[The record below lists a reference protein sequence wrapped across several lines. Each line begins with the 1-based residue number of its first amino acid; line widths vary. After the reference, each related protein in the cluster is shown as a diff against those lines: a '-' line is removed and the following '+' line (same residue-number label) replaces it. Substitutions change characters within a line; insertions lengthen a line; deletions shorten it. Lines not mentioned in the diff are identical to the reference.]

1 MKKLS
6 FFLLSLMAVTM
17 FTACGNDDEP
27 GKDPDNKQTVT
38 SPMNYRAINGDNVVF
53 SQSSTKVELN
63 YTDMLIKFTGE
74 FKDASGQTRSLTTP
88 DMQMTALS
96 SSVYKFNSSSA
107 AATGIGNLE
116 GYIDFISGVMWY
128 TFVIDGSTQVVCST
142 QLLYI
147 YTLTK
152 ITNPENGNTGS
163 HQQSAYL
170 FALDNKGEKCTLK
183 ISNFM
188 ANLNGTVEASE
199 VEYNDL
205 TVTPTATGY
214 TITASEVES
223 NYRGFYTLTDVN
235 FVIDNQCKNIHGT
248 FKCKG
253 LEYVLEGGLFT
264 YSE

>member
-6 FFLLSLMAVTM
+6 FFLLSLMAVTL
-17 FTACGNDDEP
+17 FTACGNDEP

-38 SPMNYRAINGDNVVF
+38 STMNYRAINGDNVVF
-53 SQSSTKVELN
+53 SQSSAKVELN
-63 YTDMLIKFTGE
+63 YSDMLIKFTGE

-88 DMQMTALS
+88 DMPMTALS
-96 SSVYKFNSSSA
+96 SSVYRFNSASA
-107 AATGIGNLE
+107 AATGISNLE

-128 TFVIDGSTQVVCST
+128 TFDIDATTQVVCST

-147 YTLTK
+147 YTITK
-152 ITNPENGNTGS
+152 LSNPENGNTGS

-188 ANLNGTVEASE
+188 ANLNGTVEAPE

-205 TVTPTATGY
+205 TVTPTATGF
-214 TITASEVES
+214 TITADEVES

-235 FVIDNQCKNIHGT
+235 FVIDNQCKEVHGT
-248 FKCKG
+248 FKCKD
-253 LEYVLEGGLFT
+253 LEYVVDGGLFT
-264 YSE
+264 YTE